1 MKKYEVRSA
10 VINLVCSLGHEHIK
24 LDRHNGRL
32 VILHKENKHGRWDI
46 RYLPKFRKE
55 VTAELFDM
63 VSNWVDSAFAEA
75 LKIGVGYYKKA
86 KVINIRTGEV
96 VERW

>member
-1 MKKYEVRSA
+1 MKKYEVRCA
-10 VINLVCSLGHEHIK
+10 VIHLVCSLGHAFIK
-24 LDRHNGRL
+24 LERRN
-32 VILHKENKHGRWDI
+32 GRWDV

-55 VTAELFDM
+55 ATPELFDK
-63 VSNWVDSAFAEA
+63 VSGWVDSALAEA

-86 KVINIRTGEV
+86 KVINIWTGEV